1 MRRIFDVRTLANM
14 EVALE
19 RACLL
24 LPVGSENHRPRRIIA
39 NKIIECANRGDTT
52 LGRLTEAG
60 YAAVTQLTASGKP
73 HSTVRKNETTD

>member
-1 MRRIFDVRTLANM
+1 LAVRTTDPA
-14 EVALE
+14 
-19 RACLL
+19 
-24 LPVGSENHRPRRIIA
+24 GSSH
-39 NKIIECANRGDTT
+39 NKILECANRGDTT